1 MTTWMVR
8 YKGKMTPV
16 IMTAPDFL
24 EAVAKA
30 VEYGKEHNLGAEVS
44 SVEYLAY

>member
-16 IMTAPDFL
+16 IMTAPTFL
-24 EAVAKA
+24 KAVAKA
-30 VEYGKEHNLGAEVS
+30 VEYGEEHNLGAEVS